1 MVSSSESPSFQVGS
15 VYNRQADIHGRY
27 GGQQQG
33 GISTPAEYPLI
44 FLFTG
49 ESGSQYGYVDRFR
62 EDDGTFWYTGE
73 GQEGDM
79 EMTRGNRAIRDHE
92 ANDKELHLFEAV
104 GQGQVRYVGQATY
117 LSHHWEE
124 RKDANEDMRDTIVF
138 ELAVET
144 ETDEHGSA
152 GASEPSPEYDA
163 DRNLRSL
170 TLEELRNLALDR
182 APPSASEEERREN
195 VQRRSEAVKEYVL
208 RRANGICEGCGEEA
222 PFTTNGGRPYL
233 EAHHIRRLSDGG
245 PDHPR
250 WVVALCPNCHRRVH
264 YGRDGDEYNSQLADQ
279 LGEIEDA

>member
-1 MVSSSESPSFQVGS
+1 
-15 VYNRQADIHGRY
+15 
-27 GGQQQG
+27 
-33 GISTPAEYPLI
+33 
-44 FLFTG
+44 
-49 ESGSQYGYVDRFR
+49 
-62 EDDGTFWYTGE
+62 
-73 GQEGDM
+73 
-79 EMTRGNRAIRDHE
+79 
-92 ANDKELHLFEAV
+92 
-104 GQGQVRYVGQATY
+104 
-117 LSHHWEE
+117 
-124 RKDANEDMRDTIVF
+124 MRDAIVF

-144 ETDEHGSA
+144 ETDEQGSA
-152 GASEPSPEYDA
+152 GASEPSPEYDTG
-163 DRNLRSL
+163 RNFRSL
-170 TLEELRNLALDR
+170 TLEKLRNLALDR

-222 PFTTNGGRPYL
+222 PFTTSGGRLYL